1 MTVPRLPVRAAHRTA
16 SALVWAVLVAF
27 ALLLAAAPGTARAAA
42 NEASD
47 TRAAVPVATLLAAA
61 GVPSGVPSGLLASE
75 PRFTPIGVAPQRTA
89 GVRIERL
96 GALCRDLAPWP
107 ARAAEVVVCDLPV
120 PMADPSE
127 PEARFVVPD
136 GSRDTWLRA
145 GRRAAP
151 PDPQGTSP
159 APLLRPPTV

>member
-1 MTVPRLPVRAAHRTA
+1 MTVPRLSVRAAHRTA
-16 SALVWAVLVAF
+16 SVLVWAVLVAF
-27 ALLLAAAPGTARAAA
+27 ALLLAAAPGTVRAAA

-47 TRAAVPVATLLAAA
+47 TRAALPVATLLAAA
-61 GVPSGVPSGLLASE
+61 GAPSERLAAES
-75 PRFTPIGVAPQRTA
+75 RFTPMGVAPKRTA

-107 ARAAEVVVCDLPV
+107 ARAAEAVVCDLPV

-136 GSRDTWLRA
+136 GSRDTWLRT